1 MIRYYLH
8 IVSQILKRP
17 RLFFSTEAVELGLR
31 RSVCA
36 LAISSAVFV
45 AASLL
50 RQMPA
55 DPMTCGGVLF
65 TNAMGMV
72 LITSAAGYGV
82 MRITMGNCV
91 PFPSFFSIYAFSSS
105 AVLLFAWIPMGTWL
119 TEPYKWWLI
128 GTGMTRS
135 LGFSK
140 GNAFLVILASIF
152 GVAAFFNVVL
162 HSCL

>member
-1 MIRYYLH
+1 MIRYYLQMV
-8 IVSQILKRP
+8 IKVLKGP
-17 RLFFSTEAVELGLR
+17 RLFFDTHAVELRMTRPIG
-31 RSVCA
+31 A

-45 AASLL
+45 VARLL
-50 RQMPA
+50 RQLPA
-55 DPMTCGGVLF
+55 DPLTCGGVLF
-65 TNAMGMV
+65 INAMGMV
-72 LITSAAGYGV
+72 LITSLAGYAV

-91 PFPSFFSIYAFSSS
+91 PFPSFFSIYALSSS
-105 AVLLFAWIPMGTWL
+105 AVLLIAWIPMGAWL